1 MYNNYNNFLNSKK
14 CCPSSNPIYTECIG
28 PQGKIGP
35 TGPGGMATN
44 TGATGPQ
51 GDQGPTGPQGAPGTA
66 SDTGSTGST
75 GYTGPT
81 GLQGIQGLTGYTGP
95 TGLQGLQGLTGYT
108 GPQSTVTGY
117 TGPTGPQ
124 STITGPTGIQGSQGL
139 KGDTG
144 PQGAPGTS
152 SGTGATGYTGPTG
165 PQGTPGLGGIVS
177 NYGQFYWGGTSPL
190 SNPFTLQW
198 PSTYISSGISA
209 TGTNSTE
216 IRVFTAGTYYFEN
229 RVQAS
234 PDTEYPSGAVFNCIT
249 KFYVNGAT
257 LVTNSQTTETIG
269 TSPTGGGGSS
279 PVFIASTLVNLLANE
294 YITITIDWSGS
305 PSGNFPF
312 NNTYGSA
319 CVLKVF
325 QLAYN
330 GPTGPTGFTGYTGPC
345 CTGPTGAAST
355 ITGPTGPQ
363 GTPGLGGI
371 VSNYGQ
377 FYWEP
382 GFSGFP
388 TPVMLRWPNAYISS
402 GISAIGPNNTQI
414 TVSSPGTYYF
424 ECRVQGSNPTDTIP
438 DGPQTFD
445 SETKFYK
452 GNTLIPSSQTHESVG
467 TAFPSSSNAPVFIA
481 STLVNLLAG
490 EYVTIEMGGG
500 LTPNPAPV
508 SFYFR
513 DRPNAPACLLKVFQL
528 AYQGPTGPQS
538 TVTGPTGPQSTVIG
552 PTGPGGAAVTV
563 TGGTGISVTYN
574 SPTTTYIV
582 SASASSLPRTIGTA
596 TGGTISDYTDINGIT
611 WRVHLFT
618 ASGTFIVSTLTS
630 ATTPRIWLLL
640 LGGGGSGGSAGGN
653 QNAKPGGAGGGEVVF
668 VEGYQIAIGSFPV
681 VVGAGGTSVTGNS
694 SVPAAGVNGSPSS
707 FNSVIIA
714 AGGNGGRI
722 TTDTPVGPDSG
733 TIPSTAANTSSGGGA
748 GAGQWSSIFITNG
761 NPGIA
766 TSVPYST
773 GGDPYIVKTYISN
786 WTYANSGG
794 ACNFNSSSFLAAGGG
809 GGAGGSG
816 TPGNVNSSGIPTIV
830 TPGNGGIGIT
840 VAFDNVQRSIAGGSG
855 GLGYNATS
863 GPDLVGTSATAF
875 GAGSSSVGNGTAG
888 PANRGGGGG
897 SANATSGAGGS
908 GLVIIKYP
916 I

>member
-95 TGLQGLQGLTGYT
+95 TGLQGIQGLTGYT

-124 STITGPTGIQGSQGL
+124 STITGPTGIQGSQGSQGL

-216 IRVFTAGTYYFEN
+216 IRVSTAGTYYFEN

-257 LVTNSQTTETIG
+257 LVTNSQSTETIG

-345 CTGPTGAAST
+345 CTGPTG
-355 ITGPTGPQ
+355 
-363 GTPGLGGI
+363 
-371 VSNYGQ
+371 
-377 FYWEP
+377 
-382 GFSGFP
+382 
-388 TPVMLRWPNAYISS
+388 
-402 GISAIGPNNTQI
+402 
-414 TVSSPGTYYF
+414 
-424 ECRVQGSNPTDTIP
+424 
-438 DGPQTFD
+438 
-445 SETKFYK
+445 
-452 GNTLIPSSQTHESVG
+452 
-467 TAFPSSSNAPVFIA
+467 
-481 STLVNLLAG
+481 
-490 EYVTIEMGGG
+490 
-500 LTPNPAPV
+500 
-508 SFYFR
+508 
-513 DRPNAPACLLKVFQL
+513 
-528 AYQGPTGPQS
+528 PQS
-538 TVTGPTGPQSTVIG
+538 TVTGPTGP
-552 PTGPGGAAVTV
+552 
-563 TGGTGISVTYN
+563 
-574 SPTTTYIV
+574 
-582 SASASSLPRTIGTA
+582 
-596 TGGTISDYTDINGIT
+596 
-611 WRVHLFT
+611 
-618 ASGTFIVSTLTS
+618 
-630 ATTPRIWLLL
+630 
-640 LGGGGSGGSAGGN
+640 AG
-653 QNAKPGGAGGGEVVF
+653 
-668 VEGYQIAIGSFPV
+668 
-681 VVGAGGTSVTGNS
+681 SVTGPVYSNYVQITSGTTPYTIPTSVS
-694 SVPAAGVNGSPSS
+694 SYYKIYYIVYVNTSGGPTSIYLPPAGTCPGGWIIVCNKDSFAVNVYLNP
-707 FNSVIIA
+707 A
-714 AGGNGGRI
+714 DGGNY
-722 TTDTPVGPDSG
+722 
-733 TIPSTAANTSSGGGA
+733 TIPGSEVASLTG
-748 GAGQWSSIFITNG
+748 ITPPFG
-761 NPGIA
+761 
-766 TSVPYST
+766 ST
-773 GGDPYIVKTYISN
+773 GSV
-786 WTYANSGG
+786 
-794 ACNFNSSSFLAAGGG
+794 
-809 GGAGGSG
+809 G
-816 TPGNVNSSGIPTIV
+816 TGFTFIDSV
-830 TPGNGGIGIT
+830 TPWKWMTN
-840 VAFDNVQRSIAGGSG
+840 
-855 GLGYNATS
+855 
-863 GPDLVGTSATAF
+863 
-875 GAGSSSVGNGTAG
+875 
-888 PANRGGGGG
+888 
-897 SANATSGAGGS
+897 
-908 GLVIIKYP
+908 
-916 I
+916 